1 VIAMSTSNSETEI
14 MLDRLFGIDGLSFD
28 LYEGTIVDPGDER
41 AIFLSTDILRGI
53 HAALSYEAGEAWK
66 LVLERCGLLW
76 GQRVYRSFGRLGRI
90 AFKKGP
96 NQISVSEFL
105 ELLGAYLKHNG
116 WGVMRI
122 DTSHLTSHGVLLI
135 ELANSIFSDALG
147 GLRERVDYMLAGMFA
162 ALFSELSRSEL
173 ACVEIGSPLTGDAV
187 TTFLLSAKTRMED
200 IRRRADAGEPRDE
213 LVRAVLH

>member
-1 VIAMSTSNSETEI
+1 
-14 MLDRLFGIDGLSFD
+14 
-28 LYEGTIVDPGDER
+28 
-41 AIFLSTDILRGI
+41 
-53 HAALSYEAGEAWK
+53 
-66 LVLERCGLLW
+66 
-76 GQRVYRSFGRLGRI
+76 
-90 AFKKGP
+90 
-96 NQISVSEFL
+96 
-105 ELLGAYLKHNG
+105 
-116 WGVMRI
+116 
-122 DTSHLTSHGVLLI
+122 LLI